1 MELRE
6 AVKQVLREKDRT
18 QVWLSE
24 QMGYSSNRALQNTLA
39 RGNMELNNLLR
50 LCEKVGSKL
59 IIRYGDKEVELTRKE
74 KR

>member
-6 AVKQVLREKDRT
+6 AVKKILREMDKT

-24 QMGYSSNRALQNTLA
+24 QMGYSSNRALQNALA

-50 LCEKVGSKL
+50 LCEKIGGRL
-59 IIRYGDKEVELTRKE
+59 IIDYGNKEVELTRKE

>member
-6 AVKQVLREKDRT
+6 AVKQILREMDKT

-39 RGNMELNNLLR
+39 RGNIELNNLLR
-50 LCEKVGSKL
+50 LCEKVGGRL
-59 IIRYGDKEVELTRKE
+59 IIKYGNKEVELTRKE

>member
-6 AVKQVLREKDRT
+6 AVKQILREMDKT

-24 QMGYSSNRALQNTLA
+24 QMGYSSSRALQNTLA
-39 RGNMELNNLLR
+39 RGNIELNNLLR
-50 LCEKVGSKL
+50 LCEKVGGRL
-59 IIRYGDKEVELTRKE
+59 IIRYGNKEVELTRKE

>member
-6 AVKQVLREKDRT
+6 AVKQILREMDKT

-39 RGNMELNNLLR
+39 RGNIELNNLLR
-50 LCEKVGSKL
+50 LCEKVGGRL
-59 IIRYGDKEVELTRKE
+59 IIRYGNKEVELTRKE

>member
-6 AVKQVLREKDRT
+6 AVKQILREMDKT

-39 RGNMELNNLLR
+39 RGNIELNNLLR
-50 LCEKVGSKL
+50 LCEKVGGRL
-59 IIRYGDKEVELTRKE
+59 IIRYGNKEVELARKE